1 MSMPSIISGCIMVF
15 MPSVTTFIIS
25 DLLGGSQKMMLGN
38 LIQREFLAARNW
50 ETGSSI
56 SVIMILVIF
65 ITLIILRKFTSKNES
80 LEGFKVW

>member
-1 MSMPSIISGCIMVF
+1 
-15 MPSVTTFIIS
+15 
-25 DLLGGSQKMMLGN
+25 MMLGN

>member
-1 MSMPSIISGCIMVF
+1 MVF

-65 ITLIILRKFTSKNES
+65 ITLIILKKFTSKNES